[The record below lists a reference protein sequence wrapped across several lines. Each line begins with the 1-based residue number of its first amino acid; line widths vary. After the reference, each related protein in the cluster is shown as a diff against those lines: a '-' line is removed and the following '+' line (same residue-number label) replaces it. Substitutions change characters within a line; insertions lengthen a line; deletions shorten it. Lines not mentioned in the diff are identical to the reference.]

1 MARYIIEGGNSLN
14 GRVKISGNKNAIL
27 PCIAASLLTSDE
39 VVLRNVPRIAD
50 VEVMLEILRGLGATV
65 EFNNDFLK
73 IKAENINTSELPRDL
88 TTKLRASI
96 LLVGPL
102 LGRLREAKFYHP
114 GGDVIG
120 KRSIDT
126 HLEGFS
132 QLGFDLRR
140 EDREYHASKSSS
152 KQKASEIYLED
163 PSVTGTENLVLAS
176 VLGNSEVVLKNCAKE
191 PHVVDMCNMLSSMG
205 AKIEGIGNSTLKIT
219 GVDSLHGTEFTIGPD
234 YLELGAYAIAS
245 VITNG
250 NIEMENCSL
259 KDLEPVVAGFKKM
272 GINLHEQEDGVI
284 KVSCEKVKSVPEFPG
299 LYVNIWPGFPTDL
312 MSVFIVLA
320 TQAEGMTLLHD
331 WMYESRMFFVDKLIS
346 MRANIIIADPH
357 RVLVYGP
364 TDLKARELETPDIRA
379 GMALLLASLVA
390 KGTSTIHKAQLIE
403 RGYENVVEKLKSLG
417 ANIQREE

>member
-14 GRVKISGNKNAIL
+14 GRIRISGNKNAIL
-27 PCIAASLLTSDE
+27 PCIAASLLTSEE
-39 VVLRNVPRIAD
+39 VILRNVPRIAD
-50 VEVMLEILRGLGATV
+50 VEIMLEILKGLGANV
-65 EFNNDFLK
+65 EFTTELLK
-73 IKAENINTSELPRDL
+73 IRVENINSTELPKDL
-88 TTKLRASI
+88 TTKLRASV

-102 LGRLREAKFYHP
+102 LARSGEVKFYHP

-126 HLEGFS
+126 HLEGFK
-132 QLGFDLRR
+132 QLGFDLTR
-140 EDREYHASKSSS
+140 EDREYQAKTNSSNEKS
-152 KQKASEIYLED
+152 SEIYLED
-163 PSVTGTENLVLAS
+163 PSVTGTENLILTS
-176 VLGNSEVVLKNCAKE
+176 VLGYSEITLKNCAKE
-191 PHVVDMCNMLSSMG
+191 PHVVDLCNMLNSMG
-205 AKIEGIGNSTLKIT
+205 AQIEGVGNSTLKIK
-219 GVDSLHGTEFTIGPD
+219 GVESLHGADFTIGPD

-245 VITNG
+245 VITHG

-259 KDLEPVVAGFKKM
+259 NDLEPVVAGFKKM
-272 GINLHEQEDGVI
+272 GVKLYEENNAV
-284 KVSCEKVKSVPEFPG
+284 KVSCEKLNSVPEFPG

-320 TQAEGMTLLHD
+320 TQAEGVTLLHD

-364 TDLKARELETPDIRA
+364 TELKARDLETPDIRA
-379 GMALLLASLVA
+379 GMALLLAALIA

-403 RGYENVVEKLKSLG
+403 RGYENVVEKLQSLG
-417 ANIQREE
+417 AKITREE

>member
-1 MARYIIEGGNSLN
+1 VARYIIEGGNSLN
-14 GRVKISGNKNAIL
+14 GKIKISGNKNAIL
-27 PCIAASLLTSDE
+27 PCIAAALLTSE
-39 VVLRNVPRIAD
+39 EIILRNVPKIAD
-50 VEVMLEILRGLGATV
+50 VKIILEILKGLGASV
-65 EFNNDFLK
+65 EFNEEFLK
-73 IKAENINTSELPRDL
+73 IRVENINSTELPREL

-102 LGRLREAKFYHP
+102 LARSGEVKFYHP

-126 HLEGFS
+126 HLEGFKE
-132 QLGFDLRR
+132 LGFDLIK
-140 EDREYHASKSSS
+140 EDREYHAKTNPTNHKS
-152 KQKASEIYLED
+152 SEIYLED
-163 PSVTGTENLVLAS
+163 PSVTGTENLVLTA
-176 VLGNSEVVLKNCAKE
+176 VLGNSEVTLKNCAKE
-191 PHVVDMCNMLSSMG
+191 PHVVDLCHMLNLMG
-205 AKIEGIGNSTLKIT
+205 AQIEGVGNSTLKIT
-219 GVDSLHGTEFTIGPD
+219 GVDSLHGTDFTIGPD

-245 VITNG
+245 VITKG
-250 NIEMENCSL
+250 NIEMENCPL

-272 GINLHEQEDGVI
+272 GVKLFEQDGVV
-284 KVSCEKVKSVPEFPG
+284 KVHCEKLNSISEFPG

-320 TQAEGMTLLHD
+320 TQAQGITLLHD

-364 TDLKARELETPDIRA
+364 TDLKGRDLETPDIRA
-379 GMALLLASLVA
+379 GMALLLAALIA

-417 ANIQREE
+417 ANITREQ